1 MHNDTTERFAAFK
14 PEERREVPMRPIVP
28 VKTEKKDMAF
38 VDTLA
43 MQTKLGTKNRQT
55 EESLPMNVTA
65 RPVIPQGFEGAA
77 GSIRIMG
84 NTPPPILD
92 LAANMRRRG
101 SQEVDM
107 RQSPPPPGYVQ
118 EAPKPQKVMGSGRS
132 VVIVAQPL
140 PGEVREAPLLQPIV
154 SDQVRAQIQ
163 DKIVAEMKERGMAM
177 AQPPVVAILAA
188 AVPPPAPEAPEV
200 PEVPAPKPE
209 PVVVESTPFVDQSEK
224 IAELEAE
231 NAALLGIVTRLAAEN
246 RALKAKK

>member
-140 PGEVREAPLLQPIV
+140 PGEVREAPLVQPIV
-154 SDQVRAQIQ
+154 SDRVRAQIQ
-163 DKIVAEMKERGMAM
+163 DKIVAEMKERGMAV
-177 AQPPVVAILAA
+177 AQPPVVAVVAA
-188 AVPPPAPEAPEV
+188 EVPPAPAAPE
-200 PEVPAPKPE
+200 PPAPKPE
-209 PVVVESTPFVDQSEK
+209 PVVVESTPFVDQSEQ

-246 RALKAKK
+246 KALKAKK